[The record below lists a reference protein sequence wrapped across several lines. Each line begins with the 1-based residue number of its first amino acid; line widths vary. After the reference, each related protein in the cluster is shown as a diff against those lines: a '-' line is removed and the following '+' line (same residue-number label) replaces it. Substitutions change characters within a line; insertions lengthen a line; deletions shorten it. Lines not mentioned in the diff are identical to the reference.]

1 MTVVNAGFPAIV
13 VTLTTER
20 FDIVIDVSS
29 EFIPILIVCNE
40 VRLVSASVVT
50 FVSIITNSRMDGGN
64 SGIFVMDA
72 FIIIKLS
79 SIGISPNVTVVN
91 AVLFERSREVI
102 AVPFRFNEVKEGIL
116 DKLNTVKFG
125 FVYEVPVSVS

>member
-91 AVLFERSREVI
+91 AVPERYRVRSAVI
-102 AVPFRFNEVKEGIL
+102 SPNV
-116 DKLNTVKFG
+116 T
-125 FVYEVPVSVS
+125 FVNAGLS